1 MSAIVGTRRD
11 AASREEGR
19 RLTSA
24 TIEFVPPATS
34 VPASLDATSWSAL
47 EPVFH
52 ELLDRPLRS
61 RADFDAWM
69 IDRSELDAA
78 CSEAQANLYI
88 AMTCATE
95 DAPAQRAYAEFIEN
109 IVPKIKPL
117 AFALDKKLT
126 AEAERL
132 SLSDERYGVVIRDTA
147 ADIALFRTENIP
159 LETEL
164 SKLSQ
169 KYDQIIGAMTV
180 SFDGGEK
187 TLPQMAVYQES
198 IDRSVRESAWRSVAA
213 RRLQDKD
220 GIDSLFDTMVEMR
233 DRVARN
239 AGFADFVGYVFKAK
253 HRFDYTPRHCFDF
266 HRACEDVVVPMIRRQ
281 EEKRRRSLGVDVL
294 RPWDLTVDVK
304 GRGPLRPFSNGTEL
318 MSKSVRTFNR
328 LDPRLGSMLAELG
341 SGSEARGSA
350 DGACLD
356 LDSRK
361 GKAPGG
367 YQYVRDRS
375 RKPFIF
381 MNAAGTGRDVST
393 MLHEAGHA
401 FHSVLS
407 INEPLLAYRHAP
419 LEFCEVASMSMELL
433 TLPHIGGQ
441 DGFYSSE
448 EDLARARRQ
457 QIERAV
463 YLLPW
468 IATVDAFQHWIYTNP
483 RHSHE
488 QRIEEWLRLDTRFG
502 SSCSWEG
509 IEETRRYIWHRQSH
523 IFSVPFYY
531 IEYAIAQLGAL
542 QLWLIGLERG
552 EKAAID
558 LYIRAMT
565 LGGSR
570 PLPALFSAAGLRF
583 DFGPETVRRLVDRAE
598 AELDRLPE

>member
-1 MSAIVGTRRD
+1 MPPDLD
-11 AASREEGR
+11 AASWE
-19 RLTSA
+19 S
-24 TIEFVPPATS
+24 
-34 VPASLDATSWSAL
+34 L
-47 EPVFH
+47 EPVFR
-52 ELLDRPLRS
+52 ELIERPLRS
-61 RADFDAWM
+61 GTDFDRWM
-69 IDRSELDAA
+69 VDRSELDAA

-88 AMTCATE
+88 SMTCSTE
-95 DAPAQRAYAEFIEN
+95 DAEAQKAYSDFIEN

-126 AEAERL
+126 EEASRWRTPG
-132 SLSDERYGVVIRDTA
+132 DRYEVVVRDTV
-147 ADIALFRTENIP
+147 ADVSLFRPENIP

-180 SFDGGEK
+180 EFDGSEK

-198 IDRSVRESAWRSVAA
+198 TDRAVREKAWRCVST
-213 RRLQDKD
+213 RRLRDREEID
-220 GIDSLFDTMVEMR
+220 GLFDKMVALR
-233 DRVARN
+233 DRVARQ
-239 AGFADFVGYVFKAK
+239 AGFADFVGYSFKAK

-266 HRACEDVVVPMIRRQ
+266 HLACEEVIVPMIRRQ
-281 EEKRRRSLGVDVL
+281 EEKRRAALAVDTL

-304 GRGPLRPFSNGTEL
+304 GRGPLRPFSNGAEL
-318 MSKSVRTFNR
+318 MTKAVRTFEK
-328 LDPRLGSMLAELG
+328 LDPRLGAMLATMG
-341 SGSEARGSA
+341 TGSEARGSSDNA
-350 DGACLD
+350 NLD

-367 YQYVRDRS
+367 YQYMRDRS
-375 RKPFIF
+375 RRAFIF

-401 FHSVLS
+401 FHSMLS

-433 TLPHIGGQ
+433 TLPHIGGA
-441 DGFYSSE
+441 DGFYGSE

-468 IATVDAFQHWIYTNP
+468 IATIDAFQHWIYTNP
-483 RHSHE
+483 RHTQQE
-488 QRIEEWLRLDTRFG
+488 RAAQWLALDERFG

-509 IEETRRYIWHRQSH
+509 IYDVRQSVWHRQPH

-542 QLWLIGLERG
+542 QFWLMGLEKG
-552 EKAAID
+552 EKAAVD
-558 LYIRAMT
+558 SYVRAMR
-565 LGGSR
+565 LGGAR
-570 PLPALFSAAGLRF
+570 PLPQLFEAAGLRF

>member
-1 MSAIVGTRRD
+1 MP
-11 AASREEGR
+11 AA
-19 RLTSA
+19 
-24 TIEFVPPATS
+24 
-34 VPASLDATSWSAL
+34 LDATSWDAL
-47 EPVFH
+47 EPVFR
-52 ELLDRPLRS
+52 ELLARPLRT
-61 RADFDAWM
+61 RPDFDAWM

-95 DAPAQRAYAEFIEN
+95 DPQAQRAYAEFIEN

-117 AFALDKKLT
+117 AFELDKKL
-126 AEAERL
+126 AEEGARL
-132 SLSDERYGVVIRDTA
+132 APGESRYEVVVRDTA
-147 ADIALFRTENIP
+147 ADVALFRSENIP

-180 SFDGGEK
+180 SFEGSEK

-198 IDRSVRESAWRSVAA
+198 TDRKVRESAWRTVST
-213 RRLQDKD
+213 RRLQNKD
-220 GIDSLFDTMVEMR
+220 EIETLFDTMVGLR
-233 DRVARN
+233 DRVAKN
-239 AGFADFVGYVFKAK
+239 AGFADFVGYAFKAK

-281 EEKRRRSLGVDVL
+281 EDKRRRSLGVDVL

-304 GRGPLRPFSNGTEL
+304 GRGPLRPFGNGAEL

-328 LDPRLGSMLAELG
+328 LDPRLGAMLGVLG
-341 SGSEARGSA
+341 SGGEARGSA

-375 RKPFIF
+375 RQPFIF

-407 INEPLLAYRHAP
+407 IKEPLLAYRHAP

-433 TLPHIGGQ
+433 TLPHIGGPG
-441 DGFYSSE
+441 GFYDSE

-468 IATVDAFQHWIYTNP
+468 IATIDAFQHWIYSNP
-483 RHSHE
+483 SHTHE
-488 QRIEEWLRLDTRFG
+488 QRIEEWLRLDARFG

-542 QLWLIGLERG
+542 QLWLIGLEKG
-552 EKAAID
+552 ERAAVD

-570 PLPALFSAAGLRF
+570 PLPALFEAAGLRF

>member
-1 MSAIVGTRRD
+1 
-11 AASREEGR
+11 
-19 RLTSA
+19 
-24 TIEFVPPATS
+24 
-34 VPASLDATSWSAL
+34 
-47 EPVFH
+47 
-52 ELLDRPLRS
+52 
-61 RADFDAWM
+61 
-69 IDRSELDAA
+69 
-78 CSEAQANLYI
+78 
-88 AMTCATE
+88 MTCATE
-95 DAPAQRAYAEFIEN
+95 DEHAQRAYAEFIEN
-109 IVPKIKPL
+109 IVPRIKPL
-117 AFALDKKLT
+117 AFELDKKLVS
-126 AEAERL
+126 EAARL
-132 SLSDERYGVVIRDTA
+132 APGDDRYEVIVRDTA
-147 ADIALFRTENIP
+147 ADVALFRSENIP

-180 SFDGGEK
+180 SFDGSEK

-198 IDRSVRESAWRSVAA
+198 TDRAVRESAWRTVSS
-213 RRLQDKD
+213 RRLRDKNE
-220 GIDSLFDTMVEMR
+220 IENLFDTMVGLR

-239 AGFADFVGYVFKAK
+239 AGFADFVGYAFKAK
-253 HRFDYTPRHCFDF
+253 HRFDYTPRHCLDF

-281 EEKRRRSLGVDVL
+281 EDKRRRSLGVDVL

-304 GRGPLRPFSNGTEL
+304 GRGPLRPFGNGAEL
-318 MSKSVRTFNR
+318 MSKSVRTFSR
-328 LDPRLGSMLAELG
+328 LDPRLGAMLGALG

-367 YQYVRDRS
+367 YQYVRDRT
-375 RKPFIF
+375 RMPFIF

-407 INEPLLAYRHAP
+407 IHEPLLPYRHAP

-433 TLPHIGGQ
+433 TLPHIGGP
-441 DGFYSSE
+441 DGFYASD

-468 IATVDAFQHWIYTNP
+468 IATIDAFQHWIYSNP
-483 RHSHE
+483 RHTHE
-488 QRIEEWLRLDTRFG
+488 QRIEEWLRLDARFG

-509 IEETRRYIWHRQSH
+509 IEETRKYIWHRQSH

-542 QLWLIGLERG
+542 QLWLIGLEKG
-552 EKAAID
+552 EKAAVD

-570 PLPALFSAAGLRF
+570 PLPALFRAAGLSF

>member
-1 MSAIVGTRRD
+1 LSSSTLIDFDRPETSVPRDLD
-11 AASREEGR
+11 AASWE
-19 RLTSA
+19 S
-24 TIEFVPPATS
+24 
-34 VPASLDATSWSAL
+34 L
-47 EPVFH
+47 EPVFR
-52 ELLDRPLRS
+52 ELIERRLETP
-61 RADFDAWM
+61 ADFARWM
-69 IDRSELDAA
+69 IDRSELDSA
-78 CSEAQANLYI
+78 CSETQANLYI
-88 AMTCATE
+88 AMTCSTE
-95 DAPAQRAYAEFIEN
+95 DAGAQKAYADFIEN

-126 AEAERL
+126 EDAARL
-132 SLSDERYGVVIRDTA
+132 RAPGDRYEVVVRDTA
-147 ADIALFRTENIP
+147 ADVALFRPENIP

-180 SFDGGEK
+180 TFDGSEK
-187 TLPQMAVYQES
+187 PLPQMAVYQES
-198 IDRSVRESAWRSVAA
+198 TDRSVRESAWRTVSA
-213 RRLQDKD
+213 RRLQDKEEID
-220 GIDSLFDTMVEMR
+220 GLFDKMVTLR

-239 AGFADFVGYVFKAK
+239 AGFADFVGYAFKAK

-304 GRGPLRPFSNGTEL
+304 GRGPLRPFANGGEL
-318 MSKSVRTFNR
+318 MKKSVRTFEK
-328 LDPRLGSMLAELG
+328 LDPRLGTMLATMG
-341 SGSEARGSA
+341 TGDEARGST

-367 YQYVRDRS
+367 YQYMRDRS
-375 RKPFIF
+375 RRAFIF

-401 FHSVLS
+401 FHSMLS

-433 TLPHIGGQ
+433 TLPHIGGP
-441 DGFYSSE
+441 DGFYTSD

-468 IATVDAFQHWIYTNP
+468 IATIDAFQHWIYANP
-483 RHSHE
+483 GHTRDE
-488 QRIEEWLRLDTRFG
+488 RAAEWLRLDARFG

-509 IEETRRYIWHRQSH
+509 LEDVRRTVWHRQSH

-542 QLWLIGLERG
+542 QLWLMGLEKG
-552 EKAAID
+552 EKSAID
-558 LYIRAMT
+558 SYVRAMR
-565 LGGSR
+565 LGGAR
-570 PLPALFSAAGLRF
+570 PLPHLFEAAGLRF

-598 AELDRLPE
+598 TELDRLPE